1 MMMLKKTI
9 HCFILLLLYKQTL
22 YSQIN
27 PCDRTTSNVPY
38 SSIKYDTTI
47 VLKNGTLL
55 TFNRCEYFDVK
66 DCLDIKEA
74 LSIEEIT
81 NENFSTLDDKGNFLL
96 TGGMLNIT
104 LQKECNGKT
113 CFDVPVKI
121 RMPIRVQACEGC
133 KRNGLRLYVANGNY
147 WVDSTSKQLKIIDIN
162 GNKYGEFEL
171 TCANTGYNFDCKM
184 YTTKVKFKA
193 KHIAQFDKLTIL
205 SKCPVGV
212 AYYYPNGRKKVKAKL
227 PCFNADSV
235 KIIATGID
243 KDGNVVKF
251 EKNLAQLKHGRL
263 MKKCKKTYG
272 SFFSRFLALFGTRKG
287 ILYKK
292 YLID

>member
-1 MMMLKKTI
+1 MMLQKTI
-9 HCFILLLLYKQTL
+9 HCIIFLLACNQVIF
-22 YSQIN
+22 SQIN
-27 PCDRTTSNVPY
+27 PCDRTVSNVPY

-66 DCLDIKEA
+66 DCLEIKEA
-74 LSIEEIT
+74 LSVEEIT
-81 NENFSTLDDKGNFLL
+81 NQNFSTLDDKGNFLL

-104 LQKECNGKT
+104 MPKDCNEKI

-121 RMPIRVQACEGC
+121 RMPIRVQNCEGC

-147 WVDSTSKQLKIIDIN
+147 WVDSNSKELKIIDIN

-193 KHIAQFDKLTIL
+193 KHIAQFNKLTIL
-205 SKCPVGV
+205 STCPVGV
-212 AYYYPNGRKKVKAKL
+212 AHYYPNGTKKVKAKL

-235 KIIATGID
+235 KIIATGVD
-243 KDGNVVKF
+243 ANGNVVKY
-251 EKNLAQLKHGRL
+251 EKYLSQLKHGKL
-263 MKKCKKTYG
+263 MKNCKKKYD
-272 SFFSRFLALFGTRKG
+272 SFLSRLIALLGTRKG